1 MNDQRRPTDRRKAK
15 KDKKADPVFAID
27 VPGLGLGS
35 LPPSDGS
42 PGEEAGAEPPAVMSQ
57 AENDGIRTP
66 DKSEGNQGSFND
78 GPALLLA
85 YKGGNVGAAPDGGDN
100 WNIDTGPR
108 DGSVSLPSDIVT
120 GVADYSDQVTIAK
133 YSDSGDN
140 QSSSNDGPAPLS
152 ADIAGNV
159 GAAPD
164 EGSGNWNVDANLNKY
179 GSQWFGGISDGPV
192 SIPPTIDTQWID
204 GSGMN
209 HVDFSEQ
216 PPVELQPIAQGSDQA
231 PSAGPRNEQQTP
243 NSADKVQAPTKSS
256 DGDGKWPQPPG
267 GDKATAPTPDEP
279 RTIAKGSDQAPSAG
293 PRNEQQPPA
302 SGDRIQ
308 APDKSSYGD
317 GKWPSQD
324 DVKRNLDRAERYLAM
339 IQGPFG
345 IAARALGKAVGD
357 AAGTYVK
364 DEDAGAQKAGQLV
377 DDAIMSNIPGVGTA
391 MAVVGGTNEVK
402 ESVQDAQI
410 ASAAGDKLGA
420 AGHYVDAA
428 LAGLETLT
436 VVVGDVTAHAHA
448 PPGKIY
454 AKVVDK
460 RAPKFRPTRAPAA
473 RPPVPPPPPMPPEPK
488 NGGKPQ
494 ADAHAGNGDRTVV
507 ATKLPDISGT
517 KFEIVDGA
525 LVGTGTRE
533 QFRQDV
539 ATIIARSKE
548 GEPDAKLKFLLGPD
562 KKLFPTTERGMTHA
576 VLWDNPQL
584 IEAGHTLSEHA
595 GGDRLI
601 IQDAWTNRGRDA
613 ATVEHSRR
621 GGHVEHGSALQI
633 GSFAVDHDTAKA
645 WHMRG
650 LITSEQYNSARRI
663 QLK

>member
-216 PPVELQPIAQGSDQA
+216 P
-231 PSAGPRNEQQTP
+231 
-243 NSADKVQAPTKSS
+243 
-256 DGDGKWPQPPG
+256 
-267 GDKATAPTPDEP
+267 PDEP

-650 LITSEQYNSARRI
+650 LITSEQYNSARKV